1 MAEFIDGTVIFT
13 PKPKVVETTFTHY
26 LNAEGK
32 VVNLSKN
39 MEGSAYTHVL
49 YLGTYMCRT
58 VELGLFKAWDTNF
71 DDATL
76 YLGIKGNE
84 EYKSI

>member
-1 MAEFIDGTVIFT
+1 MAEFIDSTVIFS
-13 PKPKVVETTFTHY
+13 PKPKVVETTFTHF
-26 LNAEGK
+26 LSADGK
-32 VVNLSKN
+32 VEKLSNNTK
-39 MEGSAYTHVL
+39 GSAYEHVL

-76 YLGIKGNE
+76 YLGIKGTE
-84 EYKSI
+84 EYESM